1 MGEYVSLGSF
11 TAKLNT
17 LENETSFFG
26 KKYNKR
32 KLVKKLIRCLPI
44 RFEACKAVIKVT
56 MKSDE
61 IKFDKLVGLLM
72 ASELEQA
79 EDNPTPV
86 KRIAFTENH
95 KDERVK
101 YWRNM

>member
-1 MGEYVSLGSF
+1 MGEYVSLESF

-17 LENETSFFG
+17 LENEAIVLG
-26 KKYNKR
+26 KKYNER

-44 RFEACKAVIKVT
+44 KFEAYKAVIKAT

-61 IKFDKLVGLLM
+61 IKFDKLVELLM

-79 EDNPTPV
+79 EDNPTQI
-86 KRIAFTENH
+86 KRIAFTANH
-95 KDERVK
+95 EDERVK
-101 YWRNM
+101 S